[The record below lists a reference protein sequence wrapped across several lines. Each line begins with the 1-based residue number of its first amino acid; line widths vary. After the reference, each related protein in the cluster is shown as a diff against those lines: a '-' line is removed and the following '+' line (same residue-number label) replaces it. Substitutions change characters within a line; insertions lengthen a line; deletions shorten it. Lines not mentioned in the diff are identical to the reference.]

1 MPHQG
6 VKDMLVAGLQ
16 GSPRKKGNTD
26 YLLDRFLEQA
36 VSFGAETVK
45 IQVAEKNILPCIG
58 CNSCM
63 KTGQCVIQNDDM
75 FSEMYSLLQKA
86 DVIVA
91 ATPVFFYGPTAQL
104 KALIDRSQ
112 TLWSRKYVL
121 KIHDPLA
128 VTRKGF
134 LLSVGATGGKQ
145 LFDGIKLTS
154 KYFFDAAGASY
165 SGALTF
171 RKVDRAGDL
180 KNLPGHLEKI
190 EKSARMLFE
199 QTE

>member
-1 MPHQG
+1 MF
-6 VKDMLVAGLQ
+6 VVGLQ

-36 VSFGAETVK
+36 TALGAETVK
-45 IQVAEKNILPCIG
+45 IQVAQKNILPCIG

-63 KTGQCVIQNDDM
+63 QTGQCVIQTDDM
-75 FSEMYSLLQKA
+75 FSEMYPLLQKA

-91 ATPVFFYGPTAQL
+91 ATPVFFYGPSAQL

-112 TLWSRKYVL
+112 TLWSRKYAL

-128 VTRKGF
+128 KTRQGF
-134 LLSVGATGGKQ
+134 LLSVGATGGNQ
-145 LFDGIKLTS
+145 LFDGIKLTA

-165 SGALTF
+165 GGDLTF
-171 RKVDRAGDL
+171 RKADRAGDL
-180 KNLPGHLEKI
+180 QKLPDHLEKI
-190 EKSARMLFE
+190 ETSARILFE
-199 QTE
+199 QTG